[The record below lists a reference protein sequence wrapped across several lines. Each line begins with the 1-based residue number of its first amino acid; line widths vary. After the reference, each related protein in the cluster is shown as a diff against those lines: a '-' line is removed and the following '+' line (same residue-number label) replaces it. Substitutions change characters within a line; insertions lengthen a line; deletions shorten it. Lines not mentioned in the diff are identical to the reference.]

1 VNKYKVL
8 FIDDEEELVTTLVER
23 LEYRGVDAD
32 FALSGSEAIEKMRES
47 AYDVVVL
54 DLKMPGMSGAEVM
67 KIIKREYP
75 QLPVLLITG
84 QGSLEEEQEE
94 RPEGAYDYL
103 EKPIDLKDLIEKMQ
117 EAVGSV

>member
-1 VNKYKVL
+1 MNKYKVL

>member
-1 VNKYKVL
+1 MNKYKVL

-47 AYDVVVL
+47 TYDVIVL

-84 QGSLEEEQEE
+84 QGSIEEEQEE
-94 RPEGAYDYL
+94 KPEGAFDYL

-117 EAVGSV
+117 EAVSSV